1 MERALETGASGAEP
15 TLLRPP
21 PARIYRGE
29 VVVRPSAVPL
39 GVQLRELWRYRH
51 LFLALVW
58 RNVRV
63 EFDATRLGSA
73 WAVARPLL
81 FASVFSMFKSFS
93 GADTRVEFPYM
104 LYCYSG
110 LLLWTYF
117 TDAAAN
123 AATAIRQDA
132 ALLTKVYYPRLITP
146 CVPTI
151 AGLLTL
157 VIGSLPI
164 VGMMVWFGVGPTPA
178 IVLLPLVLM
187 PCIMFALGLGMLV
200 SSLSIGNRDW
210 ERVLQFGLTL
220 ALWLS
225 PVIYAPDM
233 IPHAFQV
240 VYHVNPMVGPLLAFR
255 AVLFDGVPLPL
266 LEWTYSLVSSAIVLA
281 FGIWSFRQ
289 TEIRLVDRL

>member
-1 MERALETGASGAEP
+1 MEPAVDAGARIEEP
-15 TLLRPP
+15 SLLRPP
-21 PARIYRGE
+21 PDRIYRNE
-29 VVVRPSAVPL
+29 IVVRPSAVSL
-39 GVQLRELWRYRH
+39 GVQLRELWQYRH
-51 LFLALVW
+51 LFVALVW

-81 FASVFSMFKSFS
+81 FASVFSLFKNFS
-93 GADTRVEFPYM
+93 GADTRVEFPYL

-123 AATAIRQDA
+123 AATAIRLDA

-146 CVPTI
+146 FVPTI

-157 VIGSLPI
+157 FIGLVPLAIMMAWYGVLPS
-164 VGMMVWFGVGPTPA
+164 PA
-178 IVLLPLVLM
+178 IVLLPVVLL
-187 PCIMFALGLGMLV
+187 PCITFALGLGMLV
-200 SSLSIGNRDW
+200 SSLSITNRDW

-225 PVIYAPDM
+225 PVIYAPNM
-233 IPHAFQV
+233 IPQPFRV
-240 VYHVNPMVGPLLAFR
+240 VYDLNPMVGPLLAFR
-255 AVLFDGVPLPL
+255 AVMFDGFPLPL
-266 LEWTYSLVSSAIVLA
+266 QEWSYSLASSMAVLA
-281 FGIWSFRQ
+281 LGVWSFRR
-289 TEIRLVDRL
+289 TEVRLVDRL